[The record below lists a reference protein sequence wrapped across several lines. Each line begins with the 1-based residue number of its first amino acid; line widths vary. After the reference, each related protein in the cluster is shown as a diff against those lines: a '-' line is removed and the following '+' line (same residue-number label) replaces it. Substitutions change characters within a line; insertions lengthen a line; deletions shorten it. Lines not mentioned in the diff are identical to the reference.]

1 MTTRNPVAPDHSN
14 DEEEVLRTGTRDGSA
29 EPCRDTTRRSPQLHT
44 PAEAA
49 DILTVKESWLRRQA
63 GLRRVPC
70 TFLGKHLRFSDAD
83 LRAIVEAGTRP
94 ARPQSKR
101 TYRR

>member
-1 MTTRNPVAPDHSN
+1 MQVPETDQRSRV
-14 DEEEVLRTGTRDGSA
+14 GTRPDG
-29 EPCRDTTRRSPQLHT
+29 PPQLHT

-63 GLRRVPC
+63 SLRRVPC

-94 ARPQSKR
+94 ARPQSRR